1 MNVYSASGKPATGS
15 SRRSIC
21 RWQPRAG
28 WNGKSG
34 VPLDT
39 PGIEIQGLHTVDGAR
54 TNITYYSD
62 VRIPD
67 RYRLGDVNG
76 RVAVQA
82 VIRIRL

>member
-1 MNVYSASGKPATGS
+1 
-15 SRRSIC
+15 
-21 RWQPRAG
+21 
-28 WNGKSG
+28 

-39 PGIEIQGLHTVDGAR
+39 PDIEIQGLHTVDGAR
-54 TNITYYSD
+54 TNITYHSD